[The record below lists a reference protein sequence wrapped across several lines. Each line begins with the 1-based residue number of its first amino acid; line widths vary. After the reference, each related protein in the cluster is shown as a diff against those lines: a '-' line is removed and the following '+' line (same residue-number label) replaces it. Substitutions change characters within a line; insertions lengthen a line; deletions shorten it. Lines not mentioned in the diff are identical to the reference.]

1 MLKKIKNISIFVV
14 VTFYV
19 LQLCMLFS
27 GALIERIQEI
37 RTQIQVS
44 KIHLVEKKWIKLSE
58 WESLDNKKEI
68 KLNNIY
74 YDVLSFKISS
84 NQVAINAI
92 KDKHENNF
100 RIILNNLSNKK
111 EIPNSSKK
119 KSYKAYS
126 FTTTLTNNDYQ
137 IETVFNLFLIKQNFN
152 TSNRDINK
160 IALAIYKP
168 PC

>member
-14 VTFYV
+14 VTCYV
-19 LQLCMLFS
+19 LQSCMLFS
-27 GALIERIQEI
+27 GTLIERIQEI
-37 RTQIQVS
+37 RTQIQIS
-44 KIHLVEKKWIKLSE
+44 KIHLVENKLISLSE
-58 WESLDNKKEI
+58 WKSIQNKKEI

-74 YDVLSFKISS
+74 YDVISFKISS
-84 NQVAINAI
+84 KQVAINAV

-100 RIILNNLSNKK
+100 RMILNNLSNKK

-119 KSYKAYS
+119 KTYKVCS
-126 FTTTLTNNDYQ
+126 FITTLTNNDYQ
-137 IETVFNLFLIKQNFN
+137 IETIFNLFLIKQNFN
-152 TSNRDINK
+152 TSNKDVNK